1 MDPSWLILY
10 LTLAKASIPT
20 NLGTDKVVVTS
31 ASVGGPPQI
40 YLGAS
45 IAAKAHAAV
54 QANCSQANSP
64 GCQSSVGQAVKTDN
78 ALAARFEPILLIL
91 VAAAALL
98 SVVLSYNRA
107 EDVDSQLQLVNFQPD
122 GYKQRVTAQYASSVV
137 FVTASDDPSPVTVPL
152 KTTSSWATSAA
163 PTE

>member
-1 MDPSWLILY
+1 MILC
-10 LTLAKASIPT
+10 LTLTKASIPT

-64 GCQSSVGQAVKTDN
+64 GCQSSVGKAVETDN
-78 ALAARFEPILLIL
+78 ALAARFLPIPLIL
-91 VAAAALL
+91 AAVAALI
-98 SVVLSYNRA
+98 SVVLSYYKV
-107 EDVDSQLQLVNFQPD
+107 EDVNKQPQLVDFQPD
-122 GYKQRVTAQYASSVV
+122 GYKQMITAQYASSVV

-152 KTTSSWATSAA
+152 KTTSSWITSAA